1 MAARITWSPYMFS
14 RRLPHL
20 LGVVSTPTLIVWGDN
35 DQIIPAIVSNQYA
48 EGLANS
54 TQEMISSAGHIVE
67 WDQPE
72 QLAALISNHAR

>member
-1 MAARITWSPYMFS
+1 MFS

-20 LGVVSTPTLIVWGDN
+20 LSEVRTPSLVVWGESDAV
-35 DQIIPAIVSNQYA
+35 IPGIVGQQYA

-54 TQEMISSAGHIVE
+54 TLETVAAAGHIVE

-72 QLAALISNHAR
+72 DLAELITNHSG